1 MTLTGQEARRNHYF
15 SNTISMTG
23 KNDVNTA
30 QLMPSSMNVSEI
42 IQKEE
47 ERHQLVRIGVIACLQ
62 DAINKLETGYPQSAL
77 NAWDKNKVLRYFYG
91 TVAKYASF
99 ITREKA
105 TNKTLKRALFR
116 KSSKLL
122 QALSKSETALLDKE
136 LKTDAARSVAFHI
149 SDVIYESIYTL
160 FCLSSQTF
168 ENPDETCSFF
178 LQELKNNYPLYIREY
193 ISVLEQDDTSLW
205 DITCRYLQQLSYYV
219 TSQNSETSGVESY
232 YTIIRDETW
241 SKACEVLR
249 KRIIEKEGN
258 VPSFNTGKDFR
269 NYMIKTCRFL
279 ALNIHKK
286 YAKKETSLDDLYTG
300 LQYDD
305 EEEASAGSDHNLS
318 YEEEASA
325 DPSFE
330 MEASADLSFEI
341 EASDEPEPFEN
352 NIKELDIDTGNP
364 YEVAY
369 AVSII
374 LLNKGHALHQA
385 LVQGLEDKV
394 ELLINKAV
402 HDMSYNEI
410 VAKSYEGC
418 TDDDEFRRAVA
429 KARKDYER
437 IRKTL
442 TERLIEI
449 VEKKGKHFVTS
460 GNKARY

>member
-1 MTLTGQEARRNHYF
+1 
-15 SNTISMTG
+15 
-23 KNDVNTA
+23 
-30 QLMPSSMNVSEI
+30 MNVSEI

-62 DAINKLETGYPQSAL
+62 DAINRLEADCTQAEL
-77 NAWDKNKVLRYFYG
+77 NDWDKKKVLRYFYG
-91 TVAKYASF
+91 SVAKYASF

-105 TNKTLKRALFR
+105 NNQTLKRALFW

-122 QALSKSETALLDKE
+122 QVLSKNETALLDKE
-136 LKTDAARSVAFHI
+136 LKTDAELTVAFHI
-149 SDVIYESIYTL
+149 SDIIYESIYTL

-178 LQELKNNYPLYIREY
+178 FEELKNNYPLFIREY
-193 ISVLEQDDTSLW
+193 ISVLEQDDTSQW

-219 TSQNSETSGVESY
+219 VSQNLGTFGAESY

-258 VPSFNTGKDFR
+258 VPTFQTGKDFR

-286 YAKKETSLDDLYTG
+286 YAKKETSLDELYYG
-300 LQYDD
+300 LQEAGETVEI
-305 EEEASAGSDHNLS
+305 EETVETEETVEAGGTDGYLMFESSAAPEYNHPFD
-318 YEEEASA
+318 
-325 DPSFE
+325 
-330 MEASADLSFEI
+330 I
-341 EASDEPEPFEN
+341 EASDGSEHIEN
-352 NIKELDIDTGNP
+352 DILDIDVGNH

-374 LLNKGHALHQA
+374 LLNKEHVFHKA

-410 VAKSYEGC
+410 VAKSYGRRP
-418 TDDDEFRRAVA
+418 DDDEFRRAVA

-442 TERLIEI
+442 TDRLIEI

-460 GNKARY
+460 GNKARCLK